1 MTRSRYTVA
10 VMVALGLFA
19 SAAVAEMKIGY
30 IDSEAIFQKFEGT
43 KNAQDKFNREV
54 AKWEQ
59 DAEQKQ
65 KEILEMKEQLEKQ
78 SLLLSS
84 ERKKELEA
92 TLQEKVVEYQKYVQS
107 TFGQEGIAM
116 KKNSELTKPI
126 IGKIN
131 VIIDKIAKEEK
142 YDYILDTRAGG
153 IVFAKKNYDLTNRV
167 VELLNKE

>member
-1 MTRSRYTVA
+1 MTVSRLSVA
-10 VMVALGLFA
+10 VLVALSLMV
-19 SAAVAEMKIGY
+19 SAVVAEMKIGY
-30 IDSEAIFQKFEGT
+30 IDSESIFQKYEAT
-43 KNAQDKFNREV
+43 KSAQDKFNREV

-59 DAEQKQ
+59 TAEERQ

-84 ERKKELEA
+84 DRKKELE
-92 TLQEKVVEYQKYVQS
+92 TKLQEKVAAYQKYVQE

-126 IGKIN
+126 IEKIN

-142 YDYILDTRAGG
+142 YDFIFDTRAGG
-153 IVFAKKNYDLTNRV
+153 IVFAKKGYDLTARV